1 MYLVQGL
8 ALIAA
13 NDGDRAAL
21 KALHTQFL
29 RAANS
34 KNVGALASR
43 ELKEL
48 AELALQSANTRRE
61 R

>member
-8 ALIAA
+8 AIIAA
-13 NDGDRAAL
+13 NEGDRAAL

-34 KNVGALASR
+34 KSVGALASR

-48 AELALQSANTRRE
+48 AGLALQTANARKE